1 MIENAVQNY
10 LYAVFVKLFANL
22 CKVLICAKAA
32 IYNDG
37 LWYEGWEGHFDLVK
51 LNLNNPQVVD
61 HILECI
67 TNWVKEFD
75 IDGLRLDVAYCLD
88 KNFLKHS
95 RCIPLYLHQFSGP
108 N

>member
-1 MIENAVQNY
+1 MRAGRVI
-10 LYAVFVKLFANL
+10 
-22 CKVLICAKAA
+22 
-32 IYNDG
+32 
-37 LWYEGWEGHFDLVK
+37 FDLVK

-88 KNFLKHS
+88 KNFFETPQTALRLAQAGFRS
-95 RCIPLYLHQFSGP
+95 YRRASAW
-108 N
+108 